1 MDMNAIPYEDR
12 EEGWD
17 DYGDDELDDDIPGR
31 PRRNLFNRWSALLFA
46 LILGGI
52 GFYVGIRVEKN
63 QLASSSST
71 GAAGAFSRFAALRGS
86 SSGATSGA
94 RASLF
99 GSGSGRSG
107 GFAGAGGGGLAAAF
121 GGGDATIGTVSSVN
135 GSTLYVTSTSGNTVK
150 VVLSGSTKI
159 TKSETVGQSQVYP
172 GDSLVI
178 EGVKGSNG
186 TVTATSVTDSG
197 ARAGSTG
204 TGSGSTSGSSA
215 VSSLFGGG

>member
-135 GSTLYVTSTSGNTVK
+135 GNTIYITETSSGNTVK
-150 VVLSGSTKI
+150 VKLTPSTKI
-159 TKSETVGQSQVYP
+159 TKTETVGKGKVYP
-172 GDSLVI
+172 GDSTVI
-178 EGVKGSNG
+178 EGVKGAGG
-186 TVTATSVTDSG
+186 TITATSLSDSG
-197 ARAGSTG
+197 VRAGASST
-204 TGSGSTSGSSA
+204 TGSSGSSA
-215 VSSLFGGG
+215 ISSLFGGG